1 MTIFEMT
8 ATFGPLDGQTLRLE
22 PGMNW
27 IVAPNE
33 WGKSTWCAFL
43 VAMFYGIDTRERS
56 GKDGLADKEHYAPWS
71 GKPMEGRIRLEY
83 QGRDITIARRTRGR
97 IPLGEFAAFETMT
110 GLPVRELTADNCG
123 QTLLGVE
130 KSVFKRSGFITL
142 KDMPVT
148 NDEALRRRLNSL
160 VTTGDESAQADH
172 LAQKL
177 KELKNRCLYHRSGL
191 IPECRERL
199 EELKGELNRRS
210 GLDAQLIMVQGKE
223 KDCKEALQKLEL
235 HSRWLDYSRNASD
248 AKRLSQALEADR
260 KARER
265 YARCQQ
271 TCATHLSRQ
280 ELEAR
285 LVVQQPAKTRRPGW
299 LLLLL
304 AVLLLG
310 CAGVLA
316 CLDRWD
322 YGALLLPVAAVL
334 AIAGVVMQSKYNQ
347 WEKALALQTRQREGW
362 LQELSDWDDLE
373 RSKLEAEQ
381 ARRYVRTLRELVR
394 SVPAPEER
402 DPLEL
407 DEEQTRQAIR
417 DAQDQLGRQ
426 RQLRGEILGKMEHL
440 PQKTAIECQ
449 ISQTQHRLRELECTY
464 TALGYAQKALEE
476 ATIELQKRFAPRII
490 RRAEAFLSRLTM
502 GKYTHLQ
509 LSQELNLSA
518 SAENEAMSRS
528 QLWRSDG
535 TADQIYLALRLAVW
549 EALMSGGPLVIDDAL
564 VRFDTAR
571 MDAAEKLL
579 RELSKEHQIIVFS
592 CR

>member
-1 MTIFEMT
+1 MTIYEMT
-8 ATFGPLDGQTLRLE
+8 ATFGQLDNQTLRLE

-56 GKDGLADKEHYAPWS
+56 GKDALADKERYAPWS
-71 GKPMEGRIRLEY
+71 GKPMEGRIRLEF

-97 IPLGEFAAFETMT
+97 IPMGEFAAFETMT

-160 VTTGDESAQADH
+160 VTTGDESAQADQ

-191 IPECRERL
+191 IPECRQQL
-199 EELKGELNRRS
+199 EEWKDQLSQRRT
-210 GLDAQLIMVQGKE
+210 LDARLISVQNKE
-223 KDCKEALQKLEL
+223 EDCRQRLQELEV
-235 HSRWLDYSRNASD
+235 HSLWLEYRRNAAD
-248 AKRLSQALEADR
+248 AQRLGQALEADR
-260 KARER
+260 QARER
-265 YARCQQ
+265 YASRQHI
-271 TCATHLSRQ
+271 CATHLPRQ

-285 LVVQQPAKTRRPGW
+285 LVVQQGAKAVKSGW
-299 LLLLL
+299 WLLLL

-310 CAGVLA
+310 GAGILA
-316 CLDRWD
+316 YLKHWEL
-322 YGALLLPVAAVL
+322 AVLLLPAAAVL
-334 AIAGVVMQSKYNQ
+334 AILGGVMQSRYSR
-347 WEKALALQTRQREGW
+347 WEKALEQQIRQREKW

-381 ARRYVRTLRELVR
+381 ARKYVRALRELVR
-394 SVPAPEER
+394 STPAPEEP
-402 DPLEL
+402 DPTDL
-407 DEEQTRQAIR
+407 DEEETRQAILDTR
-417 DAQDQLGRQ
+417 EQLGHQ
-426 RQLRGEILGKMEHL
+426 RQLRGEVLGKMEKL
-440 PQKTAIECQ
+440 PQSAAIEGQ
-449 ISQTQHRLRELECTY
+449 IAQIQQRLRELERTY

-476 ATIELQKRFAPRII
+476 AMLQLQQRFAPRII
-490 RRAEAFLSRLTM
+490 RRGEEFLSRLTM
-502 GKYTHLQ
+502 GKYTHLH
-509 LSQELNLSA
+509 LSQELSLKA
-518 SAENEAMSRS
+518 STDGEAMSRS

-564 VRFDTAR
+564 VRFDRDR
-571 MDAAEKLL
+571 MDAAEQLL
-579 RELSKEHQIIVFS
+579 RELAREHQIIVFS

>member
-1 MTIFEMT
+1 MTIHEMT
-8 ATFGPLDGQTLRLE
+8 ATFGQLDNQTLRLA

-43 VAMFYGIDTRERS
+43 VAMFYGVDTRERS
-56 GKDGLADKEHYAPWS
+56 GKDTLADKERYAPWS
-71 GKPMEGRIRLEY
+71 GRPMEGRIRLEY

-97 IPLGEFAAFETMT
+97 IPLGEFAAFETLT

-142 KDMPVT
+142 KEMPVT

-191 IPECRERL
+191 IPECRGQL
-199 EELKGELNRRS
+199 EERKKQLYQRRS
-210 GLDAQLIMVQGKE
+210 MDSRLLSVQKKEEACRAQLQE
-223 KDCKEALQKLEL
+223 LEL
-235 HSRWLDYSRNASD
+235 HTRWLEYRRNAAD
-248 AKRLSQALEADR
+248 AQRLNQALEADR
-260 KARER
+260 QARER
-265 YARCQQ
+265 YASWQH
-271 TCATHLSRQ
+271 TCATHLPRQ

-285 LVVQQPAKTRRPGW
+285 LVVQQPAKAVRPGW

-310 CAGVLA
+310 AAGVLTYLELWEFA
-316 CLDRWD
+316 V
-322 YGALLLPVAAVL
+322 LLLPLAAVL
-334 AIAGVVMQSKYNQ
+334 AILGAVMQSRFSR
-347 WEKALALQTRQREGW
+347 WEKALELQTRQREKW

-373 RSKLEAEQ
+373 RAKLEAEQ
-381 ARRYVRTLRELVR
+381 ARKYVRTLRELVR
-394 SVPAPEER
+394 STSAPQEP

-407 DEEQTRQAIR
+407 DAEQTRQAILDTR
-417 DAQDQLGRQ
+417 EQLGHQ
-426 RQLRGEILGKMEHL
+426 RQLRGEVLGQMEQL
-440 PQKTAIECQ
+440 PQTAAIEDQ
-449 ISQTQHRLRELECTY
+449 ISQLQQRLQDLERTY

-476 ATIELQKRFAPRII
+476 ASIELQKRFAPRII
-490 RRAEAFLSRLTM
+490 RRGEAFLSRLTM
-502 GKYTHLQ
+502 GKYTHLH

-518 SAENEAMSRS
+518 SADDEAMSRS

-564 VRFDTAR
+564 VRFDKAR
-571 MDAAEKLL
+571 MDAAEQLL
-579 RELSKEHQIIVFS
+579 RELSREHQIIVFS

>member
-1 MTIFEMT
+1 MTIYEMT
-8 ATFGPLDGQTLRLE
+8 ATFGQLEEQTLRLE

-56 GKDGLADKEHYAPWS
+56 GKDTLADKERYAPWS
-71 GKPMEGRIRLEY
+71 GKPMQGRIRLEF
-83 QGRDITIARRTRGR
+83 QGRDITIARRTKGR
-97 IPLGEFAAFETMT
+97 IPLGEFAAFETQT

-191 IPECRERL
+191 IPACRGEL
-199 EELKGELNRRS
+199 EELKEQLYRRRTLETRLS
-210 GLDAQLIMVQGKE
+210 AVQSKE
-223 KDCKEALQKLEL
+223 EACKEELQTLEL
-235 HSRWLDYSRNASD
+235 HSQWLRYRRNAAD
-248 AKRLSQALEADR
+248 ARRLTQALEADR
-260 KARER
+260 KAREA
-265 YARCQQ
+265 YAECQHL
-271 TCATHLSRQ
+271 CATHLPPR

-285 LVVQQPAKTRRPGW
+285 LVVQQPAKEVRPGW
-299 LLLLL
+299 WMILL

-310 CAGVLA
+310 AAGVLVY
-316 CLDRWD
+316 LNLWE
-322 YGALLLPVAAVL
+322 YGLLLLPAAAVL
-334 AIAGVVMQSKYNQ
+334 AILGAIMQVRYSRLEQ
-347 WEKALALQTRQREGW
+347 QLQVQTRQREKW
-362 LQELSDWDDLE
+362 LQELSDWEDLE
-373 RSKLEAEQ
+373 RAKLEAEQ
-381 ARRYVRTLRELVR
+381 ARRYVRTLRDLVR
-394 SVPAPEER
+394 STPAPEEA
-402 DPLEL
+402 DPLDL
-407 DEEQTRQAIR
+407 EEEETRQAI
-417 DAQDQLGRQ
+417 QEMQEQMGRQ
-426 RQLRGEILGKMEHL
+426 RQLRGEILGAMERL
-440 PQKTAIECQ
+440 PQSAAIERR
-449 ISQTQHRLRELECTY
+449 ITQTQQRLRELERTF

-476 ATIELQKRFAPRII
+476 ATFELQRRFSPRII
-490 RRAEAFLSRLTM
+490 RRGEEFLSRLTM

-509 LSQELNLSA
+509 LSQELALSA
-518 SAENEAMSRS
+518 SADGEAISRS

-549 EALMSGGPLVIDDAL
+549 EALMSGGPLVLDDAL
-564 VRFDTAR
+564 VRFDKAR
-571 MDAAEKLL
+571 MDAAEQLL
-579 RELSKEHQIIVFS
+579 RELSREHQIIVFS